1 MVTFVLRKHPPACA
15 LRGLRCWD
23 ITNWCDGRGARH
35 RSAKPATAVR
45 FRFAPQKQGRL
56 CADLL
61 FLRCELFRIHFHIPP
76 HTPPLPKE
84 GLSIGGAT
92 EYAFLGGGLCADL
105 VFEMRGR
112 TSYITHPLNPP
123 PLRGTYYFR
132 ALVASLSFLRCES
145 FRIHFHIP
153 PHTPPLRQQVVVFLK
168 GSCKPP
174 LIESCSKDFINY
186 IA

>member
-15 LRGLRCWD
+15 LRGLRCWE

-56 CADLL
+56 CGRP
-61 FLRCELFRIHFHIPP
+61 F
-76 HTPPLPKE
+76 
-84 GLSIGGAT
+84 
-92 EYAFLGGGLCADL
+92 

-112 TSYITHPLNPP
+112 TRYITLPLNPP
-123 PLRGTYYFR
+123 SFERTYYFR
-132 ALVASLSFLRCES
+132 ALVVSLSFLRCES

-153 PHTPPLRQQVVVFLK
+153 PHTPPLRQQVVVFLR

-174 LIESCSKDFINY
+174 LIASCSKDFINY

>member
-1 MVTFVLRKHPPACA
+1 MFIRSKKPKLMGKSMKKFGVWNKMVTFVLRKHPSACA

-61 FLRCELFRIHFHIPP
+61 FLRCE
-76 HTPPLPKE
+76 
-84 GLSIGGAT
+84 
-92 EYAFLGGGLCADL
+92 
-105 VFEMRGR
+105 
-112 TSYITHPLNPP
+112 
-123 PLRGTYYFR
+123 
-132 ALVASLSFLRCES
+132 S

-153 PHTPPLRQQVVVFLK
+153 PHTPPLRQQVVVFLR

-174 LIESCSKDFINY
+174 LIESCSQDFINY